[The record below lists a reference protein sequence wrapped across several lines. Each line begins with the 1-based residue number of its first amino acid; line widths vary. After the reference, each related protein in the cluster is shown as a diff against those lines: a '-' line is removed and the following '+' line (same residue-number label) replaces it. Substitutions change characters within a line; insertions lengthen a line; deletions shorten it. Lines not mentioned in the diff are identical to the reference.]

1 MTRKER
7 LRRIL
12 AGVFCFSLVFT
23 IAFTWGYVKLA
34 VPDRLNLVV
43 SEEEIF
49 HFTLPPGVT
58 LESDSEEVVLGNA
71 SNIPAGKVRIQTTEP
86 VSMYGASEG
95 SYHLGMKL
103 FGLIRMKDI
112 QVDVV
117 DGMYAAPCGVPV
129 GIYLK
134 SRGVMVVGTGEI
146 VNDAG
151 NVVEPAFG
159 VLKSGDYIETVN
171 GREMEDKDDLI
182 QAVSASSGSPV
193 SLEVRR
199 DGELLKVELE
209 PVLAEDGTYKLGA
222 WVRDDTQG
230 IGTMTY
236 LDLNGKFGA
245 LGHGINDVDTAQLMP
260 LQSGSIMYSEV
271 TDVKK
276 GEKGAPGELHG
287 AFQVNRDLGE
297 LYANTASGVFGR
309 LEDGTL
315 TDGLEPVPVAERK
328 EVKTGAATILS
339 NIAGDQVEEYQVE
352 IIRVY
357 PANGAD
363 TRNLM
368 LKVTDP
374 RLLET
379 TGGIVQGMSGSP
391 ILQNGKLVGAVT
403 HVLVND
409 PTQGYGIL
417 AENMLLEAENG
428 ENQS

>member
-230 IGTMTY
+230 IGT
-236 LDLNGKFGA
+236 
-245 LGHGINDVDTAQLMP
+245 
-260 LQSGSIMYSEV
+260 
-271 TDVKK
+271 
-276 GEKGAPGELHG
+276 
-287 AFQVNRDLGE
+287 VNRRFLERFQSEAIPVGFRQDVHKGQAFIRSDVSGE
-297 LYANTASGVFGR
+297 VRDYEIEIQKVDHASLQKNKGMV
-309 LEDGTL
+309 
-315 TDGLEPVPVAERK
+315 
-328 EVKTGAATILS
+328 
-339 NIAGDQVEEYQVE
+339 
-352 IIRVY
+352 IRVV
-357 PANGAD
+357 D
-363 TRNLM
+363 EEL
-368 LKVTDP
+368 LK
-374 RLLET
+374 L

-391 ILQNGKLVGAVT
+391 IIQDGKLIGAVT
-403 HVLVND
+403 HVFIQD
-409 PTQGYGIL
+409 STKGYGIFI
-417 AENMLLEAENG
+417 ENMLEH
-428 ENQS
+428 